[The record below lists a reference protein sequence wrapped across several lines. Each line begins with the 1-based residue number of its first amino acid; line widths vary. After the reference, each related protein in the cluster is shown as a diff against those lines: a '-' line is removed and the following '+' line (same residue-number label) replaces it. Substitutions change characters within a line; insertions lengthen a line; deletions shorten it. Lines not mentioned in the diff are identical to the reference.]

1 MSTQG
6 WVFRWQRFDMTETS
20 GIAASASGD
29 AGAMRSED
37 KVFRAV
43 FGPPFQ
49 AARSLNAMNCCKWRF
64 RHGFDER
71 SLSGRFPSWLGPI
84 DGSFPAEFGFE
95 TGAAAGSLPEQLRFD
110 SPFLNCVSRLQSA
123 LPWVPMGKRPGTE
136 RQYGQGNLYFKHA
149 ARNAA
154 CDFGRRSAR

>member
-6 WVFRWQRFDMTETS
+6 RVFRWQRFDMTETS
-20 GIAASASGD
+20 GIAAPASDD
-29 AGAMRSED
+29 ARRVRSED

-43 FGPPFQ
+43 FRPIFE
-49 AARSLNAMNCCKWRF
+49 AARFLNAMNCCKWRF

-71 SLSGRFPSWLGPI
+71 SLSGRLPSWPGHI
-84 DGSFPAEFGFE
+84 DGSFPAAPGSDM
-95 TGAAAGSLPEQLRFD
+95 GAAAGSLPEQLRLD
-110 SPFLNCVSRLQSA
+110 SPLLNCVSRLQSA
-123 LPWVPMGKRPGTE
+123 LPRVPMGKRPGTE

-154 CDFGRRSAR
+154 CDFGR